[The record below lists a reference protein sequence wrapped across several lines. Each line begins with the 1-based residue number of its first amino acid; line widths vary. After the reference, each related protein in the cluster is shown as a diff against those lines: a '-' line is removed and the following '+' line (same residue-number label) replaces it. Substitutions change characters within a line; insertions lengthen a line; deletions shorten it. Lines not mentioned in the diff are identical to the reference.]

1 MEVEIEKK
9 QRVES
14 VDGKLYVATSLAEK
28 QEVRTARKPHSRN
41 KDKEVAKP
49 EDKNV
54 EVDKP
59 EDKNVEVDKPED
71 KNEASSDSSGFVEWK
86 MYIFTAEEEEMIRN
100 QK

>member
-59 EDKNVEVDKPED
+59 EDKN
-71 KNEASSDSSGFVEWK
+71 EASSDSSGFVEWK